1 MRLFNLFYLVL
12 LVLGIA
18 FFYFMKSAQTEVLSF
33 YGFAESNE
41 TEINY
46 NYPIVVDKI
55 LVTPG
60 QEVKAGQTLLQIS
73 RIKAKET
80 LSEEPFRIAE
90 LRSEA
95 RLWDQRK
102 KDQIEREQQL
112 RQQSLDEIENE
123 IVSLQKELNF
133 KGSLV
138 EGLQSIDP
146 TKSTSD
152 YHPIKDEIAAL
163 EDKKNDVIQTAEL
176 KIKSLNNELALG
188 KNPYAAQE
196 KRLNAELAFEESHRV
211 QEITVTAPGDGLVG
225 SLFCKEAEHIP
236 SYKTLMSFYEPHSGI
251 IKGYVHEDLT
261 MEVNLGTNFKVASL
275 KDAAMEYDG
284 KVIGLGSRIVEIPM
298 RLRKMPDLK
307 TYGREILV
315 EITKENSFLQKEKV
329 ALSYINGN

>member
-1 MRLFNLFYLVL
+1 MRLFNLFYVVL
-12 LVLGIA
+12 LALGIA
-18 FFYFMKSAQTEVLSF
+18 FFFFMKSTTSEVLSF

-46 NYPIVVDKI
+46 NYPVVVDEI

-60 QEVKAGQTLLQIS
+60 QEVKAGQTLLQLS

-80 LSEEPFRIAE
+80 MSEEPFRIAE

-95 RLWDQRK
+95 QLWNQRK
-102 KDQIEREQQL
+102 KDQIEEE
-112 RQQSLDEIENE
+112 RQSRQHSLDEIENE
-123 IVSLQKELNF
+123 ITSLQKELDF
-133 KGSLV
+133 KGSLL
-138 EGLQSIDP
+138 EGLKTIEPSNS
-146 TKSTSD
+146 K
-152 YHPIKDEIAAL
+152 YNPIKDKIKGL
-163 EDKKNDVIQTAEL
+163 EDKKQAVIQSAEL
-176 KIKSLNNELALG
+176 RIKSLNNEIALG
-188 KNPYAAQE
+188 KNPYSNQI
-196 KRLNAELAFEESHRV
+196 KRLNAEQAFDESQRV
-211 QEITVTAPGDGLVG
+211 QAITVTAPGDGLVG

-251 IKGYVHEDLT
+251 IKGFVHEDLT
-261 MEVNLGTNFKVASL
+261 MEVNLGTNFMVSSL
-275 KDAAMEYDG
+275 KDETITYKG

-307 TYGREILV
+307 TFGREILV